1 MSNDFVAMETNLCP
15 VCGIEHSYNTG
26 ILIDKR
32 MKKIKNTLSGYSLCQ
47 EHDRLFNDGYLALIE
62 VTNDHTTNEVISL
75 KSANRT
81 GKIAFVRRELADKMF
96 NVSDARSLMFIDR
109 EAMSEIEKIHN
120 QIEET
125 EET

>member
-47 EHDRLFNDGYLALIE
+47 EHDQLLKDGYIALIE
-62 VTNDHTTNEVISL
+62 VTDDYTTNEVISL

-81 GKIAFVRRELADKMF
+81 GKIAFVKRKLADKMF
-96 NVSDARSLMFIDR
+96 NISDSSPLMFIDR
-109 EAMSEIEKIHN
+109 EAMSEIEKIFN
-120 QIEET
+120 KIEET
-125 EET
+125 SN